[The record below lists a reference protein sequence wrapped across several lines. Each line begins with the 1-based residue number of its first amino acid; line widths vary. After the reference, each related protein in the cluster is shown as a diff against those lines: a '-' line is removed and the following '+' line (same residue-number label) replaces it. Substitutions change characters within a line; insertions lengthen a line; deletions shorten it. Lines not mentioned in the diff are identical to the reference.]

1 MTIPPPTPR
10 SPARIPASAPAV
22 TINKRKSI

>member
-10 SPARIPASAPAV
+10 SPARIPARAPAK